1 MYMKILRI
9 AILIAAAGFLT
20 VACRN
25 VNVQSAGDGTASS
38 VFEGQVDYTAHFS
51 GERLRVDLILAGDC
65 SHQAAYLKEMH
76 REEEWAGSP
85 NALIDKF
92 GYGNYFFELF
102 ENEELIYSKG
112 FSTLFD
118 EWTTTEQAKTTPMAT
133 GQSLWMPFPR
143 NRVHLVVYQRVRA
156 SGRFSVM
163 LEIDIDPEDRH
174 IIPGCDNGFNIKAL
188 QYKGDIAHK
197 VDLVLAGEGY
207 TYDEIGKLRSDALR
221 MTDYIFGMEPYS
233 ERRNDFNIWLVESVS
248 TDSGADIPQDGVWRN
263 TLMGSM
269 FDTFYIDRYL
279 TVMDHTKIASVV
291 AGAPVDAVIVLVNDS
306 KYGGAGM
313 YGSYAMT
320 TTDNKRS
327 LPVIIHEFGHSFA
340 GLADEYYD
348 SETAYEDFYP
358 LDIEPWEPNITTN
371 VRFEDKWADMIEGGT
386 PIPTPNDSSW
396 MGTTGMFE
404 GAGYMTYGC
413 YRPFYDCRMITNTAP
428 AFCPVCQRAINRM
441 IDYYVK

>member
-1 MYMKILRI
+1 MSISN
-9 AILIAAAGFLT
+9 IAANFP
-20 VACRN
+20 
-25 VNVQSAGDGTASS
+25 
-38 VFEGQVDYTAHFS
+38 VF
-51 GERLRVDLILAGDC
+51 
-65 SHQAAYLKEMH
+65 
-76 REEEWAGSP
+76 
-85 NALIDKF
+85 
-92 GYGNYFFELF
+92 
-102 ENEELIYSKG
+102 
-112 FSTLFD
+112 
-118 EWTTTEQAKTTPMAT
+118 
-133 GQSLWMPFPR
+133 
-143 NRVHLVVYQRVRA
+143 
-156 SGRFSVM
+156 
-163 LEIDIDPEDRH
+163 
-174 IIPGCDNGFNIKAL
+174 
-188 QYKGDIAHK
+188 
-197 VDLVLAGEGY
+197 LVLAGEGY
-207 TYDEIGKLRSDALR
+207 GYGEIGKLRADAQR

-233 ERRNDFNIWLVESVS
+233 SRRNDFNIWLVESVS
-248 TDSGADIPQDGVWRN
+248 RDSGADIPQDGIWRN
-263 TLMGSM
+263 TLMDSM

-291 AGAPVDAVIVLVNDS
+291 SGAPVDAVIVLVNDS

-348 SETAYEDFYP
+348 SETAYQDFYP

-371 VRFEDKWADMIEGGT
+371 VRFEDKWADMIEDGT

-413 YRPFYDCRMITNTAP
+413 YRPYYDCRMITNTAP

-441 IDYYVK
+441 IDYYVGK

>member
-1 MYMKILRI
+1 MKISRM
-9 AILIAAAGFLT
+9 ILLAALVAVT
-20 VACRN
+20 ACRPGK
-25 VNVQSAGDGTASS
+25 SAGDGTVSS
-38 VFEGQVDYTAHFS
+38 LFEGEVDYTAHFT
-51 GERLRVDLILAGDC
+51 GERLRIDLILAGD
-65 SHQAAYLKEMH
+65 SSRQSAYLKEMH
-76 REEEWAGSP
+76 REGEWAGSP
-85 NALIDKF
+85 NSLIDKF
-92 GYGNYFFELF
+92 GYGNYFLELF
-102 ENEELIYSKG
+102 ENKELIYSKG

-118 EWTTTEQAKTTPMAT
+118 EWTTTEQAVTTPMAT
-133 GQSLWMPFPR
+133 GQSLWMPFPK
-143 NRVHLVVYQRVRA
+143 NKVHLVVYQRVRKTGKFA
-156 SGRFSVM
+156 AM
-163 LEIDIDPEDRH
+163 LEIDIDPADRH
-174 IIPGCDNGFNIKAL
+174 IIPGCDNDFNIKAL
-188 QYKGDIAHK
+188 QYKGDIADK

-207 TYDEIGKLRSDALR
+207 GYGEIGKLRADAQR

-233 ERRNDFNIWLVESVS
+233 SRRNDFNIWLVESVS
-248 TDSGADIPQDGVWRN
+248 RDSGADIPQDGIWRN
-263 TLMGSM
+263 TLMDSM

-291 AGAPVDAVIVLVNDS
+291 SGAPVDAVIVLVNDS

-348 SETAYEDFYP
+348 SETAYQDFYP

-371 VRFEDKWADMIEGGT
+371 VSFADKWADMIEEGT
-386 PIPTPNDSSW
+386 PVPTPNDSSW
-396 MGTTGMFE
+396 MGTVGMFE

-413 YRPFYDCRMITNTAP
+413 YRPYYDCRMITNTAP

-441 IDYYVK
+441 IDYYVGK